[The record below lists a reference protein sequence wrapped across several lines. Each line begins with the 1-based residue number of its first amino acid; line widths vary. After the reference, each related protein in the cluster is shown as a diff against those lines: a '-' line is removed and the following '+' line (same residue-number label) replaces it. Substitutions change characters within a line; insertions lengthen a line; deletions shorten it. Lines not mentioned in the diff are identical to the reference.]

1 MKKGVVSVLSLLTG
15 IVAGAG
21 TIIKMTGKKM
31 DKAKGESDKFKDLFL
46 MMNQWVNV
54 KQEGKNLSAYFEKN
68 GYKKI
73 AVYGLSY
80 AGETLLDELEGSE
93 IEVVY
98 AIDQRADFLN
108 LDIEVFSP
116 DDTLEQ
122 VDAIVVTPITSFSAI
137 EEKLRG
143 KVDCPILSLM
153 DIVDEV

>member
-1 MKKGVVSVLSLLTG
+1 MKKGVVSVVSLLTG

-80 AGETLLDELEGSE
+80 AGETLLDELESTE
-93 IEVVY
+93 VEVVY
-98 AIDQRADFLN
+98 AIDQRADSLN

-122 VDAIVVTPITSFSAI
+122 VDAIVVTPITSFNAI

-153 DIVDEV
+153 NIVDEV

>member
-21 TIIKMTGKKM
+21 TIIKMTGEKM
-31 DKAKGESDKFKDLFL
+31 DKTKGESDKYKELFL

-68 GYKKI
+68 GYRKI

-80 AGETLLDELEGSE
+80 TGETLLDELEGTGV
-93 IEVVY
+93 EVLY

-122 VDAIVVTPITSFSAI
+122 VDAIVVTPITFFSAI
-137 EEKLRG
+137 EEKLRD

-153 DIVDEV
+153 NIVDEV

>member
-54 KQEGKNLSAYFEKN
+54 KQEGKNLSSYFEKN
-68 GYKKI
+68 GYRKI

-80 AGETLLDELEGSE
+80 AGETLLDELEGTAV
-93 IEVVY
+93 EVVY
-98 AIDQRADFLN
+98 AVDQRADFLN

-122 VDAIVVTPITSFSAI
+122 VDAIVVTPITSFGAI
-137 EEKLRG
+137 EEKLRD

-153 DIVDEV
+153 NIVDEV